1 MKSINIF
8 LQGHGVAD
16 IAVLNASPD
25 DTIAE
30 VIAKSGHADAE
41 QVDLLIFLEDIAG
54 AIDRDAVVEEL
65 LPLAADDDVVGPLRL
80 HCSRCRKIDVVV
92 RFNGE
97 ETKRHF
103 PPSSTVERV
112 RRWAARRAFKLSPC
126 DAAEH
131 VLQIQGKT
139 TRPDR
144 DAHIGALTEGSKTC
158 AVAFDLVP
166 SKRVEG

>member
-1 MKSINIF
+1 MKSINVL
-8 LQGHGVAD
+8 LQCHGVAD
-16 IAVLNASPD
+16 IAVLSASPE
-25 DTIAE
+25 DTVAE
-30 VIAKSGHADAE
+30 VIAKSDHVDAK
-41 QVDLLIFLEDIAG
+41 QADLLIFLEDIAG
-54 AIDRDAVVEEL
+54 ALDRDAVVEEL

-80 HCSRCRKIDVVV
+80 HCTRCRKVDIVV

-103 PPSSTVERV
+103 PPSATVERV
-112 RRWAARRAFKLSPC
+112 RRWAARAFKLSPC

-131 VLQIQGKT
+131 VLQMQGKT

-144 DAHIGALTEGSKTC
+144 DIHIGALTEGKTC
-158 AVAFDLVP
+158 AVGFDFVP

>member
-1 MKSINIF
+1 MKALQVF

-16 IAVLNASPD
+16 IAVVDASPE
-25 DTIAE
+25 DTVAD
-30 VIAKSGHADAE
+30 VVGKSDLADAKE
-41 QVDLLIFLEDIAG
+41 GDHLIFMEDIAC
-54 AIDRDAVVEEL
+54 ALDRDAIVEEL

-80 HCSRCRKIDVVV
+80 HCTRCRKIDVVV

-97 ETKRHF
+97 EAKRHF
-103 PPSSTVERV
+103 PPGTTVERV
-112 RRWAARRAFKLSPC
+112 RRWASRRAFKLAPR

-131 VLQIQGKT
+131 VLQILDKT

-144 DAHIGALTEGSKTC
+144 DLHIGAVAEHGTC

>member
-1 MKSINIF
+1 MKSIDVF
-8 LQGHGVAD
+8 LQGHGIAD

-25 DTIAE
+25 DTVAE
-30 VIAKSGHADAE
+30 VIAKSGHADAK
-41 QVDLLIFLEDIAG
+41 QDDLLVFLEDIAC
-54 AIDRDAVVEEL
+54 ALDRDAVVEEL

-80 HCSRCRKIDVVV
+80 HCTHCLKIDVVV

-97 ETKRHF
+97 EAKRHF
-103 PPSSTVERV
+103 PPGATVERV
-112 RRWAARRAFKLSPC
+112 RRWAARRAFKLAPS

-131 VLQIQGKT
+131 ILQVLGKT

-144 DAHIGALTEGSKTC
+144 DVHIGALTEDKTC

>member
-1 MKSINIF
+1 MKSIDVF
-8 LQGHGVAD
+8 LQGHGIAD

-25 DTIAE
+25 DTVAE
-30 VIAKSGHADAE
+30 VIAKSGHAGAKQD
-41 QVDLLIFLEDIAG
+41 DLLVFLEDIAC
-54 AIDRDAVVEEL
+54 ALDRDAVVEEL

-80 HCSRCRKIDVVV
+80 HCTHCLKIDVVV

-97 ETKRHF
+97 EAKRHF
-103 PPSSTVERV
+103 PPGATVERV
-112 RRWAARRAFKLSPC
+112 RRWAARRAFKLAPS

-131 VLQIQGKT
+131 ILQVLGKT

-144 DAHIGALTEGSKTC
+144 DVHIGALTEDKTC